1 MSLHMFTKLRKIHG
15 IQLWKNTY
23 ALAVFENQNLRQL
36 FNIEG
41 GGSQRIEIL
50 KGKISFQNNR
60 MLCNDKIQTFVHH
73 VGMKMCTEE
82 NKIEDKTKCLSD
94 R

>member
-15 IQLWKNTY
+15 QQLWKQTY

-36 FNIEG
+36 FNID
-41 GGSQRIEIL
+41 GGSKRIEIP

-60 MLCNDKIQTFVHH
+60 MLCNDKVICRKITTINYIIHSLIQ
-73 VGMKMCTEE
+73 
-82 NKIEDKTKCLSD
+82 SD
-94 R
+94 